1 MDIHQKIR
9 AFRQEA
15 GLTQVQFA
23 EKLGITQGLVAHY
36 ETQPGEIGK
45 NGKEKK
51 SSKPELEKLPLIAEI
66 LGKNVIDLFD
76 DEETSKKQIVKK
88 ELKNNFEKYAHLIP
102 AEYSLKNVVFLSK
115 SEMRVGAGSE
125 GTFDLEMLNKEERK
139 VAVDKSFVK
148 GLNPVNLRVFE
159 VVGDSML
166 PDFEESDWAIVDMVN
181 NRGNF
186 VRIAGV
192 YVVRMGEI
200 VYIKRVEFL
209 PNDNVK
215 LISLNP
221 KYGDIYPH
229 KEGYDCEILGKVCG
243 KIHYEVH
250 KGLTFDNFGI
260 K

>member
-76 DEETSKKQIVKK
+76 DEETSKRQIVKK

-102 AEYSLKNVVFLSK
+102 AEYGLKNVVFLSK
-115 SEMRVGAGSE
+115 SEMLIGAGSE
-125 GTFDLEMLNKEERK
+125 GAYDLDLFNKETK
-139 VAVDKSFVK
+139 IAVDRSFIK
-148 GLNPVNLRVFE
+148 GLDPKNLKLFE
-159 VVGDSML
+159 VVGDSMQPEYDEGDL
-166 PDFEESDWAIVDMVN
+166 AIVDMVN
-181 NRGNF
+181 FRGEF
-186 VRIAGV
+186 IKIGGI
-192 YVVRMGEI
+192 YVVRVGDV
-200 VYIKRVEFL
+200 VYVKRVEFL
-209 PNDNVK
+209 PKGAIK
-215 LISLNP
+215 LISLNS
-221 KYGDIYPH
+221 KYGDLYPH
-229 KEGYDCEILGKVCG
+229 KEGYEYEILGKVCG
-243 KIHYEVH
+243 KIKLEIQ
-250 KGLTFDNFGI
+250 KGLTFSDSGI

>member
-1 MDIHQKIR
+1 MTLGSKIKR
-9 AFRQEA
+9 ARSA
-15 GLTQVQFA
+15 KKMTQLQLSEVVGVNRASIAQ
-23 EKLGITQGLVAHY
+23 Y
-36 ETQPGEIGK
+36 ETDTFIPPI
-45 NGKEKK
+45 NTLKK
-51 SSKPELEKLPLIAEI
+51 IADACDVDM
-66 LGKNVIDLFD
+66 LYFFD

-125 GTFDLEMLNKEERK
+125 GTFDLEMLDKEERK

-215 LISLNP
+215 LISLNS

-250 KGLTFDNFGI
+250 RGLTFNDYGI

>member
-102 AEYSLKNVVFLSK
+102 AEYGLKNVVFLSK
-115 SEMRVGAGSE
+115 SEMLIGAGSE
-125 GTFDLEMLNKEERK
+125 GAYDLDLFNKETK
-139 VAVDKSFVK
+139 IAVDRSFIK
-148 GLNPVNLRVFE
+148 GLDPKNLKLFE
-159 VVGDSML
+159 VVGDSMQPEYDEGDL
-166 PDFEESDWAIVDMVN
+166 AIVDMVN
-181 NRGNF
+181 FRGDF
-186 VRIAGV
+186 IKIGGI
-192 YVVRMGEI
+192 YVVRVGDV
-200 VYIKRVEFL
+200 VYVKRVEFL
-209 PNDNVK
+209 PKGAIK
-215 LISLNP
+215 LISLNA
-221 KYGDIYPH
+221 KYGDLYPH
-229 KEGYDCEILGKVCG
+229 KEGYEYEILGKVCG
-243 KIHYEVH
+243 KIKLEIH
-250 KGLTFDNFGI
+250 KGLTFSDSGI

>member
-1 MDIHQKIR
+1 MTLGGRIR
-9 AFRQEA
+9 KARTA
-15 GLTQVQFA
+15 TGLTQLQLSEIVEVNRA
-23 EKLGITQGLVAHY
+23 SITQY
-36 ETQPGEIGK
+36 ETDVINPPISTL
-45 NGKEKK
+45 KK
-51 SSKPELEKLPLIAEI
+51 IADACGVDM
-66 LGKNVIDLFD
+66 LYFFD
-76 DEETSKKQIVKK
+76 DEYERKNQIVKK

-125 GTFDLEMLNKEERK
+125 GMFDLEMLDKEERK

-166 PDFEESDWAIVDMVN
+166 PDFEESDWAVVDMVN

>member
-1 MDIHQKIR
+1 MTLGSKIKR
-9 AFRQEA
+9 ARSA
-15 GLTQVQFA
+15 KKMTQLQLSEVVGVNRASIAQ
-23 EKLGITQGLVAHY
+23 Y
-36 ETQPGEIGK
+36 ETDTFIPPI
-45 NGKEKK
+45 NTLKK
-51 SSKPELEKLPLIAEI
+51 IADACDVDM
-66 LGKNVIDLFD
+66 LYFFD
-76 DEETSKKQIVKK
+76 DEETSKRQIVKK

-125 GTFDLEMLNKEERK
+125 GTFDLELLNKEERK

-181 NRGNF
+181 NRSNF

-250 KGLTFDNFGI
+250 RGLTFNDYGI
-260 K
+260 R